1 MLRNLNLLWA
11 LITYNKTLINPLKH
25 KFKFQRTLP
34 STIIFFISGFKVT
47 RLLKSIAIAWRN
59 LWLTPIVPHKNKD
72 IVTKLCYWLFDGP
85 LRRTETTNN
94 FLINLVNDLLGLI
107 PQFMRRVIHLMFSF
121 LTNNIALSSY
131 FGDLTRN

>member
-11 LITYNKTLINPLKH
+11 LITCNKTLINPLKH
-25 KFKFQRTLP
+25 KYKFQRKLP

-72 IVTKLCYWLFDGP
+72 IVTKLCYWPFDGP
-85 LRRTETTNN
+85 LRSISARNN
-94 FLINLVNDLLGLI
+94 K
-107 PQFMRRVIHLMFSF
+107 QFPNKPSKR
-121 LTNNIALSSY
+121 
-131 FGDLTRN
+131 LTRFNTTVHETSHPFNVLILDQ